1 MKKPEPI
8 KGIGKRTI
16 QQQSFMT
23 HRPCRKYD
31 IPTQRTHLKIEHF
44 DHVPMILYG
53 TQNSVQ
59 CVISRKH
66 GKLFSCRTD
75 RDDISI
81 LFNMHG
87 TFQKAKG
94 SAMFAHLL
102 RGLSERLYCQQI

>member
-1 MKKPEPI
+1 
-8 KGIGKRTI
+8 
-16 QQQSFMT
+16 MT
-23 HRPCRKYD
+23 HRACRKYD

-75 RDDISI
+75 RDNISI

-94 SAMFAHLL
+94 SAMFAHIL
-102 RGLSERLYCQQI
+102 RGLPERLYCQQI